1 VEKEQLR
8 DHFAGLAMQSLL
20 SRSDV
25 SEKILSLKPGQ
36 IYNTEI
42 ANISKFSYIIADQ
55 MLNAKNKRQLGPFES
70 PCIYYIPQPI
80 LSIYPPLE
88 TWDKIIKNKVIQETK
103 PG

>member
-1 VEKEQLR
+1 MEKEQLR

-36 IYNTEI
+36 IYSTEI

-55 MLNAKNKRQLGPFES
+55 MLNAKNG
-70 PCIYYIPQPI
+70 
-80 LSIYPPLE
+80 
-88 TWDKIIKNKVIQETK
+88 DKIIKNKVIQETR
-103 PG
+103 PDWAR